1 MKNKKFSELPAYIPA
16 RVGEGLRVY
25 MLNEQEID
33 NENHRVMRTEL
44 YINVE
49 IGATVSTSP
58 YEDVDT
64 EYTPLP
70 LLYLQAWI
78 NNQSA
83 FSVHCIWF

>member
-1 MKNKKFSELPAYIPA
+1 MH
-16 RVGEGLRVY
+16 

-44 YINVE
+44 YINVD

-64 EYTPLP
+64 EFTPLL
-70 LLYLQAWI
+70 LLYLQAGDFFFQGAQFGHSVFEA
-78 NNQSA
+78 QSA
-83 FSVHCIWF
+83 LEMGVGLDSVN